1 MQTLAGPVLIQDR
14 KNIPEN
20 SDRLRGKKR
29 LIWLALILP
38 LLCGGYWLKCQLG
51 INVFE
56 TISISSYSLLK
67 YLKDDVLIVEKPGVI
82 INDNF
87 DRFRLLNHWSKSALR
102 RCCKTIGRIAD
113 GGFGEHSRCLHISSE
128 CDCRWVYPYRK
139 LFSTTKGE
147 AFFLAGRVFLEAGS
161 RKARFSIAAFDKDR
175 NAITWSLAASSVK
188 VSGEWIKVQKQFTI
202 DDERIR
208 FITFRISGSRGRYR
222 FDNLL
227 FSRVK

>member
-1 MQTLAGPVLIQDR
+1 M
-14 KNIPEN
+14 
-20 SDRLRGKKR
+20 
-29 LIWLALILP
+29 LP
-38 LLCGGYWLKCQLG
+38 LFCAGYWLKCQLG

-56 TISISSYSLLK
+56 TISISSYSLFK
-67 YLKDDVLIVEKPGVI
+67 NLKDDIIYLERPGVAI
-82 INDNF
+82 YDDF
-87 DRFRLLNHWSKSALR
+87 DHFRLLNHWSKSALR

-113 GGFGEHSRCLHISSE
+113 GGFGDNSRCLHISSE

-175 NAITWSLAASSVK
+175 NAITWSLAVSSVQA
-188 VSGEWIKVQKQFTI
+188 SGDWIEVQKQFTI
-202 DDERIR
+202 DDEQIR
-208 FITFRISGSRGRYR
+208 FITFRISGGRGRYR

-227 FSRVK
+227 LSRVK